1 MGGNAFD
8 GRYNGCGDSSTHGT
22 PSRSAAIPPPAVS
35 TSEIT
40 SSGSMAPS
48 SGRISVEMCA
58 ARS

>member
-8 GRYNGCGDSSTHGT
+8 GRYSGCGDSSSQGT
-22 PSRSAAIPPPAVS
+22 PSRSAAMPPPAVK

-48 SGRISVEMCA
+48 SGRISVDMWA